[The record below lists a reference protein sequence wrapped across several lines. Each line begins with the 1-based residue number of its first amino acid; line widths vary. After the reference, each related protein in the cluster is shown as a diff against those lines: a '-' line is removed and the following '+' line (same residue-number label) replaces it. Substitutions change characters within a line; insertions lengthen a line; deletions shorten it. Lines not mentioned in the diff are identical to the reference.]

1 MERAYFTFGR
11 FQPPT
16 LGHGVLING
25 LAAEAI
31 KDGADAFVF
40 VSSTK
45 DAKKNPLSVDRKV
58 FWLQKMFPEAV
69 ADGLRFVNTT
79 VCKCRTLPSV
89 VGKLSDLGYKEIV
102 MFVGSDRAENFSKF
116 MPADIEVRTMG
127 EVRNETRANIA
138 GMSGT
143 KMRAVAVAGNIDSLK
158 AGTGL
163 NTANATQLAEEIRSG
178 LAAAPSKS
186 RSRVTRRG
194 GRRHSRRTKSPQ

>member
-1 MERAYFTFGR
+1 MKRAYFTFGR

-25 LAAEAI
+25 VAAEAA
-31 KDGADAFVF
+31 KDDADAFVF

-45 DAKKNPLSVDRKV
+45 DSKKNPLQVDRKV
-58 FWLQKMFPEAV
+58 FWLQKIFPKAV
-69 ADGLRFVNTT
+69 ADGVQFIDTT
-79 VCKCRTLPSV
+79 VCNCRTLPSII
-89 VGKLSDLGYKEIV
+89 GKLSDLGYKEII

-116 MPADIEVRTMG
+116 MPTDIEVRTMG
-127 EVRNETRANIA
+127 NVRNETRANIA

-143 KMRAVAVAGNIDSLK
+143 KMRAAAVAGNIDSLQ

-178 LAAAPSKS
+178 LVAAPSKS
-186 RSRVTRRG
+186 RSRVTRR
-194 GRRHSRRTKSPQ
+194 RSRRTKSPQ